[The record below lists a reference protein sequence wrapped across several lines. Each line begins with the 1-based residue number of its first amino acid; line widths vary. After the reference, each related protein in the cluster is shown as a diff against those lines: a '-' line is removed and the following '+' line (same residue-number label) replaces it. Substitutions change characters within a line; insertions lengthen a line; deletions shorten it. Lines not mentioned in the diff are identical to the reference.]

1 MPQKGKESENEY
13 AHRYNGITILYPWK
27 LTQRCKL
34 SIPQLLKVY
43 QREAR
48 VDHQN
53 SVFTW
58 AVLARGEQK
67 LCFRRNVLD
76 KDTV

>member
-53 SVFTW
+53 SVFT
-58 AVLARGEQK
+58 
-67 LCFRRNVLD
+67 
-76 KDTV
+76 